1 MNRSG
6 CPPWPVRARSR
17 AAPGVSL
24 PELLAGLAIGLL
36 VALAALGL
44 LASTRVLSRQALD
57 EAELMAQATNAMR
70 LIGSQAR
77 PAGAV
82 ELLALNPASSLAAQ
96 SFVFSRRF
104 DGLDLD
110 GDGVGDQGH
119 VWGLDGP
126 EGGGDTLVL
135 SFESRSAGITPDCL
149 GAGTAKAL
157 SRVDSRFFMR
167 AGRLMCQGSSN
178 PAAAQPVAESLEDFR
193 VRYGLLQGSGAAT
206 TLQWLAAGQV
216 AGRWRQV
223 SALQVCLQMVGAVGG
238 PRPAGRSF
246 RACNG
251 LEKAHDGRQHLV
263 LRHTF
268 ALRGV
273 GRMR

>member
-1 MNRSG
+1 MTRSG
-6 CPPWPVRARSR
+6 RPPWPDRARHC
-17 AAPGVSL
+17 AAQGVSL
-24 PELLAGLAIGLL
+24 PEMLAGLAIGLL
-36 VALAALGL
+36 VALAAVGL

-82 ELLALNPASSLAAQ
+82 ELLPLNPASPGAEQRFA
-96 SFVFSRRF
+96 FSPRF

-110 GDGVGDQGH
+110 GDGVGDRSH

-126 EGGGDTLVL
+126 EGFGDTLVL
-135 SFESRSAGITPDCL
+135 SFENRSASITPDCL

-157 SRVDSRFFMR
+157 YRVDSRFFMR

-178 PAAAQPVAESLEDFR
+178 PATAQPVAESLEDFR
-193 VRYGLLQGSGAAT
+193 VRYGLLQGAGAAT
-206 TLQWLAAGQV
+206 SLQWLAAGQV

-238 PRPAGRSF
+238 PRLAGRTF

-251 LEKAHDGRQHLV
+251 LEQAHDGRLHIV
-263 LRHTF
+263 LRHTY